1 MQVTSE
7 TNIYEMSFLS
17 CASLEKS
24 FAVIFMAVV
33 ITVIEVFQRSQSSKY
48 FHESDSWY
56 PNKVIT

>member
-33 ITVIEVFQRSQSSKY
+33 ITVIESISTFSVFKI
-48 FHESDSWY
+48 F
-56 PNKVIT
+56 P